1 MFARDGGHRISMRN
15 KTLDTHIDRQS
26 VQEAYKEVRND
37 FTETTWAVFHFEA
50 NQICCK
56 AVGTDFEDFRALF
69 VDDERA
75 FGFIRVSSGDEIS
88 KRTKFLFVTWLGPNV
103 GTMKR
108 ARLSSDKA
116 LIKEIIVNFAV
127 ELQIESPDELN
138 LDFFRESVSKAGG
151 ANYGTGVRE
160 L

>member
-1 MFARDGGHRISMRN
+1 
-15 KTLDTHIDRQS
+15 
-26 VQEAYKEVRND
+26 
-37 FTETTWAVFHFEA
+37 
-50 NQICCK
+50 
-56 AVGTDFEDFRALF
+56 
-69 VDDERA
+69 
-75 FGFIRVSSGDEIS
+75 
-88 KRTKFLFVTWLGPNV
+88 
-103 GTMKR
+103 MKR